1 LSENAAVTA
10 YRAEV
15 RRALGLADDLPLDA
29 FAFGD
34 GGALADELAELVV
47 NGPKRA
53 TVGWIA
59 EAETLGEHLPKP
71 GDYWIILDGAGRPRC
86 TIRTAETFEAP
97 LLAVDDRFAWDEG
110 EGDRTRAWWL
120 EAHRRY
126 FARRAAELGLAF
138 DEAASPLLYERFE
151 VVHRAG
157 AAEPSNQPAGRH
169 GD

>member
-1 LSENAAVTA
+1 MAEDAAVAA
-10 YRAEV
+10 YRARV
-15 RRALGLADDLPLDA
+15 RADLGLSDAIPLQA

-34 GGALADELAELVV
+34 SAEMADELAELVV
-47 NGPKRA
+47 TGPKRA

-59 EAETLGEHLPKP
+59 EAEALAEHLPAL

-86 TIRTAETFEAP
+86 TIRTVEAFVAP

-110 EGDRTRAWWL
+110 EGERTRDWWL
-120 EAHRRY
+120 DGHRRY
-126 FARRAAELGLAF
+126 FLRRAEILGIPF

-157 AAEPSNQPAGRH
+157 
-169 GD
+169 